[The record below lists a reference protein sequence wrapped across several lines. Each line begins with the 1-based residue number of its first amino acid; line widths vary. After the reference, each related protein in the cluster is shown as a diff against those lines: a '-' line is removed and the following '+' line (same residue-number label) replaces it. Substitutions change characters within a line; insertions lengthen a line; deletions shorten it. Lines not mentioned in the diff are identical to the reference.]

1 MPLNGALSVAD
12 EFKSMARDPRQT
24 LQTKIEQRRQLN
36 QPNNANDL
44 NPSAPDWL
52 QISHPQVPIPQQAR
66 NAENAIMQNRSVNEI
81 GNAANSAVAASVQYK
96 QEAAARRALA
106 NQQALSERQ
115 KQLLTQFGNLDFSGS
130 GGGLNLGGLGGSG
143 SANGPDAQN
152 ISGKRGLVIAMGK
165 RLLGQPYQ
173 WAGGH
178 GTPRIGPVD
187 CSGLVRYAFIK
198 AGITSIPGV
207 SQTQMGWGTPT
218 SISRL
223 LPGDLVGHNHPAT
236 HVAIYLGGGK
246 ILEAQQTGTRVHI
259 RSIGNG
265 AGWWGVH
272 LNY

>member
-12 EFKSMARDPRQT
+12 EFRAMPRDPKQT
-24 LQTKIEQRRQLN
+24 LQTRIEQRRQLN
-36 QPNNANDL
+36 QPNNANDI
-44 NPSAPDWL
+44 NPSLPDWL
-52 QISHPQVPIPQQAR
+52 QISHPQIPIPQQDR
-66 NAENAIMQNRSVNEI
+66 NAQNAINQNRSVNEI

-130 GGGLNLGGLGGSG
+130 SNGQLNLSGGGSG
-143 SANGPDAQN
+143 SGIGADAQN
-152 ISGKRGLVIAMGK
+152 ISGKRGQVIAMGE

-173 WAGGH
+173 WGGGH

-198 AGITSIPGV
+198 AGIGSVPGV
-207 SQTQMGWGTPT
+207 SQDQMRWGTP
-218 SISRL
+218 SPISKL
-223 LPGDLVGHNHPAT
+223 LPGDLVGVGHPAH

-246 ILEAQQTGTRVHI
+246 VLVARHTGTNVQI
-259 RSIGNG
+259 QNIGNG
-265 AGWWGVH
+265 SGWWGIH
-272 LNY
+272 LHY